1 MSQEFEAFAQMRE
14 AEEPAE
20 PTPDEEE
27 ATQRMVDARVIETAA
42 AHDGLRP
49 LEQSI
54 RPYQVRRQAR
64 LPAQGFAGD
73 APAPPGVSHDT
84 ETELAAL
91 IGECRYFMR
100 EIAFHSA
107 RLVPSAEDRIKF
119 IDAACHLAR
128 TGADVGKAAAKLR
141 AQNPQE
147 PMREERRRM
156 VFEHIHVA
164 RGTTTAADD
173 SAAGEGERE

>member
-1 MSQEFEAFAQMRE
+1 MSQEFAGLAHRQEADA
-14 AEEPAE
+14 PPE
-20 PTPDEEE
+20 PTPEEE
-27 ATQRMVDARVIETAA
+27 EETQRVVDARIFETAA

-54 RPYQVRRQAR
+54 RPYQVRPQAR

-73 APAPPGVSHDT
+73 ASTPPDVSHDT
-84 ETELAAL
+84 EAELAAL

-141 AQNPQE
+141 AQSTQG

-164 RGTTTAADD
+164 RGTATPPDD
-173 SAAGEGERE
+173 SAAGEGASE